1 MFFPFWDRH
10 VSCPSKTAD
19 KIIVLPIF
27 ILFLD
32 TKWDTGKY
40 MHLFR
45 VHVKC
50 GGKNWYILCELG
62 RHITTIKST
71 SK

>member
-1 MFFPFWDRH
+1 MFFPFCDRQ

-19 KIIVLPIF
+19 KIIVLLIF

-32 TKWDTGKY
+32 TKWETGKY
-40 MHLFR
+40 MHLFT

-50 GGKNWYILCELG
+50 GGKKLVRPL
-62 RHITTIKST
+62 
-71 SK
+71 